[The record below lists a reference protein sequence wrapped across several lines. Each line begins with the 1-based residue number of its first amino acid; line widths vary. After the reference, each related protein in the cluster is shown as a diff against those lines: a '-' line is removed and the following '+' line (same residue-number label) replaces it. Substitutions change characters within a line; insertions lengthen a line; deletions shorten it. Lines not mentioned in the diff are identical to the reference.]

1 MGTLFISMN
10 IHQRAARKQ
19 GSLMHYSNSNFGLNT
34 KMRVRY
40 GLTLDRNRCYQWP
53 LKVDFP

>member
-1 MGTLFISMN
+1 MKRFLRIITEMPL
-10 IHQRAARKQ
+10 QYQVCAQ
-19 GSLMHYSNSNFGLNT
+19 PLSNSNFGLNT

-53 LKVDFP
+53 L